1 MEKRLLVAYPAEKQK
16 VTLRVK
22 PSNTI
27 AEYIMEIKVV
37 LTTALTNHLNKVRV
51 LLTKASEDCNF
62 NVKCVNSNFG
72 YYELISLDTSSY
84 EGKTL
89 KKAAIDVV
97 EIPNPGERETL
108 LASISAYYQLV
119 QSKAN
124 AAGKIS
130 RKDMINILNH
140 LYSNYQMAA

>member
-1 MEKRLLVAYPAEKQK
+1 MSAK
-16 VTLRVK
+16 
-22 PSNTI
+22 I
-27 AEYIMEIKVV
+27 V

-51 LLTKASEDCNF
+51 LLTKASEDYNF
-62 NVKCVNSNFG
+62 NVKCANSNFG
-72 YYELISLDTSSY
+72 YYELIALDTSSY

-89 KKAAIDVV
+89 KKAAIDIV
-97 EIPNPGERETL
+97 EIPNPSERETL

-130 RKDMINILNH
+130 KSDMVSILND
-140 LYSNYQMAA
+140 LYSESRIAA